1 MNIKMMIYILYILVR
16 RTVFLPEI
24 DGNNVTKL
32 DVKNIQAAR
41 EVSKEEKKRSSGGH
55 LMLSP
60 RE

>member
-1 MNIKMMIYILYILVR
+1 MMIYILYILVR